1 MGGCL
6 NLAKKVPSTPGLG
19 GPIYVRGRAHG
30 SDSGEGQSHL
40 ASHGDTEATAV
51 VLAFFNEYMRY
62 SWHFTYIRSFIL
74 P

>member
-1 MGGCL
+1 M
-6 NLAKKVPSTPGLG
+6 
-19 GPIYVRGRAHG
+19 RGRAHG

-40 ASHGDTEATAV
+40 ASHGEV